1 MQRRRDL
8 PPLDA
13 LRGFDAAARH
23 LSFTRA
29 AAELHLT
36 QSAMSRQIKS
46 LEEALGVALF
56 ERRHRAL
63 LLTAAGQS
71 YHRTV
76 AEVLRTLRE
85 ATAKLQPEPADR
97 ALAVSTTISFASLWL
112 VPRLGEFQ
120 RLHPEIDVRVSAKNE
135 IVDLARDRIDLA
147 IRYCP
152 RDRAGAGAVKLFGER
167 ILPVASPRLV
177 PKPLATPQDIAR
189 HRLLHYEDPQYAFP
203 WLSWQTW
210 FETFGVTPPAGVRGL
225 RFSNYEQIVQAAIEG
240 EGIALGRFPLVERD
254 IRAGRLIA
262 PLARRFSTATST
274 RAFWIAVAEHARERP
289 EAAAFVAW
297 VKRQAERA

>member
-1 MQRRRDL
+1 MRNRRDL

-29 AAELHLT
+29 ASELHLT

-63 LLTAAGQS
+63 LLTAAGQA
-71 YHRTV
+71 YHRPV
-76 AEVLRTLRE
+76 AEVLKTLRD
-85 ATAKLQPEPADR
+85 ATAKVRAAPADHP
-97 ALAVSTTISFASLWL
+97 LVVSTTISFASLWL
-112 VPRLGEFQ
+112 VPRLGDFQ
-120 RLHPEIDVRVSAKNE
+120 RTHAGIDVRVAARNE
-135 IVDLARDRIDLA
+135 LVDLERERIDLA

-152 RDRAGAGAVKLFGER
+152 RERAGVGAVRLFGER
-167 ILPVASPRLV
+167 IMPVASPRLV
-177 PKPLATPQDIAR
+177 PKGLAHPQEIVR
-189 HRLLHYEDPQYAFP
+189 YPLLHYEDPDYAFP

-210 FETFGVTPPAGVRGL
+210 FETFGVTPPAGMRGL

-240 EGIALGRFPLVERD
+240 EGIALGRFPLVERY
-254 IRAGRLIA
+254 IRARRLA
-262 PLARRFSTATST
+262 TPLARRFSTATTT
-274 RAFWIAVAEHARERP
+274 RAFWIAVAEHARER
-289 EAAAFVAW
+289 ADAIAFVAW
-297 VKRQAERA
+297 AKAQADRA